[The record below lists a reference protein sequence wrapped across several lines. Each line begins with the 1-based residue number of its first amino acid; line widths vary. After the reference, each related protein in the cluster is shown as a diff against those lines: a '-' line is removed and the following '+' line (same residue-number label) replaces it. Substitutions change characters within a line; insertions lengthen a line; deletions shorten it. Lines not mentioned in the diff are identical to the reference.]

1 MNENLNLMEQDLRLS
16 DLDEEEEKEDYEY
29 ENQVQ
34 DSEDRTSKKINKIR
48 PQSTNI
54 PRVIDLIK

>member
-34 DSEDRTSKKINKIR
+34 DRTSKKINKIR
-48 PQSTNI
+48 P
-54 PRVIDLIK
+54 

>member
-48 PQSTNI
+48 P
-54 PRVIDLIK
+54 